1 MLGKIILTLDQLN
14 IKQKAIISSIN
25 CDEILKNRLYSF
37 GIIKGATITVE
48 ETTLTKSTIEVKIN
62 QSKIALR
69 LKEAEKI
76 EVICE

>member
-48 ETTLTKSTIEVKIN
+48 GNYTYKV
-62 QSKIALR
+62 Q
-69 LKEAEKI
+69 LK
-76 EVICE
+76 